1 VNDLTVYENMFL
13 GSELRTRAGFVDG
26 KAMSAR
32 SAEILSLLDV
42 RCDPRALVG
51 TLDASYK
58 QVVEIGRALLFDAKI
73 LIMDEPTTSLT
84 EHEIA
89 HLFKVMRSVSQRG
102 VAVVFISHKLKEI
115 TTVCGG
121 YTVLRDGV
129 VMNHGRIADPGV
141 NEPYLANLMVGRD
154 IASLQF
160 YEARTLGDP
169 ILEVSGL
176 SRPGEFSDVSFT
188 LRKGEILGFT
198 GLLGDG
204 RTELFQCIFGDRPK
218 YQGHIRVRGVDRR
231 MTSPSRAQK
240 SGLGYAPRNRKE
252 NAIVKD
258 FSVRENITLATL
270 QSFVRGLFV
279 DARRELARC
288 TEHIKNLHIKAESAS
303 IPITSLSGG
312 NQQKVVLA
320 KWLEAG
326 SDVLILDNPTQGID
340 IGAKADIYRL
350 IQTLAR
356 DGKAVVV
363 LSSELPELLKVCDRI
378 VVMYHGR
385 IVGSLDR
392 SQADEQRLMQ
402 YATGAVMDPAV
413 ATPTPPTGRA

>member
-1 VNDLTVYENMFL
+1 
-13 GSELRTRAGFVDG
+13 
-26 KAMSAR
+26 
-32 SAEILSLLDV
+32 
-42 RCDPRALVG
+42 
-51 TLDASYK
+51 
-58 QVVEIGRALLFDAKI
+58 
-73 LIMDEPTTSLT
+73 
-84 EHEIA
+84 
-89 HLFKVMRSVSQRG
+89 
-102 VAVVFISHKLKEI
+102 
-115 TTVCGG
+115 
-121 YTVLRDGV
+121 
-129 VMNHGRIADPGV
+129 
-141 NEPYLANLMVGRD
+141 MVGRD